1 MKNIYQYLIRL
12 SKIGIKDNASYIE
25 IKQVQMVNII
35 AITCLIPPL
44 IFTII
49 NFNDGR
55 LLLAL
60 INFLTSFSYL
70 LVIFLQYH
78 HRQNAAKILLV
89 GFNFL
94 LFFTS
99 ALIFRNAGEY
109 FLISIIIIS
118 MLLFDNSIKLVIW
131 GVILV
136 IAILIVYAFPDLNLF
151 PAVPYDRGLY
161 NIVCALIL
169 SIIALIFF
177 KYVIYHDKKL
187 IEHQRRKLNIL
198 NIEKEKIFS
207 IIAHDLRTPL
217 HNASSLLEAFQ
228 STSLSREQLNDFI
241 NSIKQQINDQNR
253 VLENILEWSSR
264 KMMGESSIAS
274 VVTINKVITSLL
286 DDFEVA
292 LKNKNIEVICNIP
305 PYISILADPEH
316 IKIIFRNILSNA
328 IKFSYPEGQI
338 NIFSRVAKNGV
349 NVTIQDYGVGIPAS
363 KINAISKKIQNRSS
377 GTHNEPG
384 AGLGLMLC
392 KELID
397 LNQGSL
403 TISSNKDFGTL
414 FTVTFPMVHPA
425 QGNEWTPTQDSNRF
439 SNFNKN

>member
-1 MKNIYQYLIRL
+1 
-12 SKIGIKDNASYIE
+12 
-25 IKQVQMVNII
+25 
-35 AITCLIPPL
+35 
-44 IFTII
+44 
-49 NFNDGR
+49 
-55 LLLAL
+55 
-60 INFLTSFSYL
+60 
-70 LVIFLQYH
+70 
-78 HRQNAAKILLV
+78 
-89 GFNFL
+89 
-94 LFFTS
+94 
-99 ALIFRNAGEY
+99 
-109 FLISIIIIS
+109 
-118 MLLFDNSIKLVIW
+118 
-131 GVILV
+131 
-136 IAILIVYAFPDLNLF
+136 
-151 PAVPYDRGLY
+151 
-161 NIVCALIL
+161 
-169 SIIALIFF
+169 
-177 KYVIYHDKKL
+177 
-187 IEHQRRKLNIL
+187 
-198 NIEKEKIFS
+198 
-207 IIAHDLRTPL
+207 
-217 HNASSLLEAFQ
+217 
-228 STSLSREQLNDFI
+228 SLSREQLNDFI

-286 DDFEVA
+286 DDFEVP

-397 LNQGSL
+397 LNQCSL

>member
-1 MKNIYQYLIRL
+1 MKNIFPYLIRL
-12 SKIGIKDNASYIE
+12 SKTGIKDNASYIE
-25 IKQVQMVNII
+25 VKQVQMVNII
-35 AITCLIPPL
+35 AIICIIPPL
-44 IFTII
+44 IFSLI
-49 NFNDGR
+49 NFHDGR
-55 LLLAL
+55 LLLAF
-60 INFLTSFSYL
+60 INFLTSLSYM

-78 HRQNAAKILLV
+78 KRPNSAKILLV

-109 FLISIIIIS
+109 FLIGIIIIS

-136 IAILIVYAFPDLNLF
+136 IAILVIYAFPDLNLL
-151 PAVPYDRGLY
+151 PAVPYNRGLY

-169 SIIALIFF
+169 SIIALVFF

-187 IEHQRRKLNIL
+187 IEHQRQRLDIL

-217 HNASSLLEAFQ
+217 NNASSLLEAFQ
-228 STSLSREQLNDFI
+228 STNLSREQLNNFI
-241 NSIKQQINDQNR
+241 NSIKQQIDDQNR

-264 KMMGESSIAS
+264 KMMGESSIS
-274 VVTINKVITSLL
+274 TEIGINNVITSLL
-286 DDFEVA
+286 DDFEVP
-292 LKNKNIEVICNIP
+292 LNNKRIEVICAIP
-305 PYISILADPEH
+305 ANISITADPEH

-338 NIFSRVAKNGV
+338 NIFSRVAKDYV
-349 NVTIQDYGVGIPAS
+349 HITIQDYGVGIPPS
-363 KINAISKKIQNRSS
+363 KINAISKKIQKRSS
-377 GTHNEPG
+377 GTNNEPG

-392 KELID
+392 KELIE

-403 TISSNKDFGTL
+403 TISSNQDLGTL
-414 FTVTFPMVHPA
+414 FTVIFPIKHSSQP
-425 QGNEWTPTQDSNRF
+425 NERTPLKDSSRF
-439 SNFNKN
+439 SHYNKN